1 VLAGSGHQAYNLS
14 KRGFDSPTQ
23 YYLVESGTI
32 ASPYSIQ
39 DKQGIFMTHRSLC
52 CMPIVTLLFGLL
64 VLSVGFNFIFVEKI
78 NKLNHVVSTITS
90 PVNDDELKKLM
101 EEIKRLSKQTY
112 TSGTKYDI
120 KTREPIQND
129 F

>member
-1 VLAGSGHQAYNLS
+1 
-14 KRGFDSPTQ
+14 
-23 YYLVESGTI
+23 
-32 ASPYSIQ
+32 
-39 DKQGIFMTHRSLC
+39 MTHRSLC
-52 CMPIVTLLFGLL
+52 CMPLVTLLTGLL
-64 VLSVGFNFIFVEKI
+64 VLSVGFNWIFVEKI
-78 NKLNHVVSTITS
+78 NKLHNIVNRITS
-90 PVNDDELKKLM
+90 PVDDLELEKLM

>member
-1 VLAGSGHQAYNLS
+1 
-14 KRGFDSPTQ
+14 
-23 YYLVESGTI
+23 
-32 ASPYSIQ
+32 
-39 DKQGIFMTHRSLC
+39 MTNRSLC

-64 VLSVGFNFIFVEKI
+64 VLSVGFNWIFFEKI

-112 TSGTKYDI
+112 TSGTKYDT

>member
-1 VLAGSGHQAYNLS
+1 
-14 KRGFDSPTQ
+14 
-23 YYLVESGTI
+23 
-32 ASPYSIQ
+32 
-39 DKQGIFMTHRSLC
+39 MTHRSLC

-78 NKLNHVVSTITS
+78 NKLNHAVSTITS

-112 TSGTKYDI
+112 TSGTKYDT